1 MTVFLLPDEPVFPPA
16 EEAEPDGLIAIG
28 GDLSPAR
35 LLNAY
40 AQGIFPWFDD
50 GSDIFWYSPD
60 PRMILFPD
68 RFKAPKSL
76 IRTVQKNIFEIRF
89 DTSFYEVIRACA
101 DTARP
106 DQEGTWISNRFIEAY
121 STLYDMGIGHSV
133 EVFLN
138 DSLAGGLYGISL
150 GEVFFGESMFHTVND
165 ASKVAFYALVERSK
179 QWRIRLIDCQIST
192 KHLAN
197 LGATEVPRAEYLLL
211 LKESLNRPTL
221 NGRW

>member
-40 AQGIFPWFDD
+40 AQGIFPWFDN
-50 GSDIFWYSPD
+50 GSDIYWYSPD

-106 DQEGTWISNRFIEAY
+106 DQEGTWISDRFIEAY

-133 EVFLN
+133 EVYLN
-138 DSLAGGLYGISL
+138 DSLAGGLSGISL

-165 ASKVAFYALVERSK
+165 ASKVAFYALGERSK
-179 QWRIRLIDCQIST
+179 QWRIRLIDCQISS

-197 LGATEVPRAEYLLL
+197 LGAIEVPRAEYLLL
-211 LKESLNRPTL
+211 LKESLNSPTQ
-221 NGRW
+221 